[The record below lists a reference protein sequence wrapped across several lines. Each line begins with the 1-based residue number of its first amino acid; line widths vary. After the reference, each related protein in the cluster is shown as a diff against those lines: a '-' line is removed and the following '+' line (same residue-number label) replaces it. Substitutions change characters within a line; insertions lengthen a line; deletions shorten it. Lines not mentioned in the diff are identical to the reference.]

1 MIEITLNEIEIR
13 LAKCVGKKRFELA
26 RKKGRANLRV
36 GGQSDYET
44 DLNGAAGE
52 IAFCKAMNVYPNL
65 IVGEI
70 DEYDAD
76 IPEGTVDVKTTK
88 YRNGRLLA
96 VRSKKM
102 RQADLYALLTGK
114 IPHFRFIGMAK
125 GSELFKDE
133 NIKDLG
139 RGPGYV
145 LDQSELTTYQRKNNE
160 SNMPKMHFDT

>member
-1 MIEITLNEIEIR
+1 MNITLNEVEIR
-13 LAKCVGKKRFELA
+13 LAKFVARKRYELA
-26 RKKGRANLRV
+26 RKNGRPNLRL
-36 GGQSDYET
+36 GGQSDAET

-52 IAFCKAMNVYPNL
+52 IAFCKAMNIYPNL
-65 IVGEI
+65 ITGEI

-76 IPEGTVDVKTTK
+76 IPYGTVDVKTTK

-102 RQADLYALLTGK
+102 RQADLYALITGE
-114 IPHFRFIGMAK
+114 IPHFRFVGMAT

-139 RGPGYV
+139 HGSGYV
-145 LDQSELTTYQRKNNE
+145 LDQSELSLYQIELFDHNETT
-160 SNMPKMHFDT
+160 